1 MGVNKVK
8 KILRDNRNW
17 FIGMIICLIAAIIFP
32 QIVRIR
38 FVWNLLSM
46 ILVWA
51 IVGMGW
57 NVIGGYCGQVSNGH
71 SLFYGIGAYTV
82 ALAGSR
88 FRISPWIAIWI
99 GALLSIIIAYLVGK
113 PLLRLKGH
121 VFAISTMALA
131 ECARIIFINW
141 KWCGG
146 ATGVY
151 IYSKNVNEW
160 MYMQFKNPLNYYYVF
175 LIFTAAIL
183 ILIKCLDKS
192 KFFYYLRTIKGNE
205 MAAESVGINAA
216 SYKIKAYMLSAAI
229 VSIGGSLY
237 AQFMLYI
244 DPSMLMTLNISM
256 MIVLTAVMGGVGTVL
271 GPILGAVVLTTISE
285 YSRVY
290 LGKFGGLDMILYGV
304 LVILIVLFIP
314 GGILSIAEERYRKI
328 SVRFRKKENKEAGV

>member
-1 MGVNKVK
+1 MKKLLSDNK
-8 KILRDNRNW
+8 NW
-17 FIGMIICLIAAIIFP
+17 FLGLVVCVIAAIIFP
-32 QIVRIR
+32 LIVKVR

-71 SLFYGIGAYTV
+71 SLFYGVGAYTV
-82 ALAGSR
+82 ALASSY
-88 FRISPWIAIWI
+88 FKVSPWIAIWI
-99 GALLSIIIAYLVGK
+99 GAVISMGLAYLVGK

-141 KWCGG
+141 KWSGG

-160 MYMQFKNPLNYYYVF
+160 AFMQFKNPLNYYYVF
-175 LIFTAAIL
+175 LMFTIAIL

-216 SYKIKAYMLSAAI
+216 SYKLKAYMLSAAI

-271 GPILGAVVLTTISE
+271 GPILGAIVLTTISE

-290 LGKFGGLDMILYGV
+290 LGKFGGLDMILYGT

-314 GGILSIAEERYRKI
+314 GGILSVFEKQFGRI
-328 SVRFRKKENKEAGV
+328 SKWMKKKKNNQVAGG

>member
-1 MGVNKVK
+1 MK
-8 KILRDNRNW
+8 KILRDNKNW
-17 FIGMIICLIAAIIFP
+17 FIGLIICTALAIIFP
-32 QIVRIR
+32 QVVKVR

-46 ILVWA
+46 ILVWS

-71 SLFYGIGAYTV
+71 SLFYGVGAYSV
-82 ALAGSR
+82 ALANSYYKL
-88 FRISPWIAIWI
+88 SPWIAIWI
-99 GALLSIIIAYLVGK
+99 GTLISMALAFVVGK
-113 PLLRLKGH
+113 PLLRMKGH
-121 VFAISTMALA
+121 VFSISTMALA

-151 IYSKNVNEW
+151 IYSKHVNEW
-160 MYMQFKNPLNYYYVF
+160 AYMQFKNPLNYYYVF
-175 LIFTAAIL
+175 LMFTIATVV
-183 ILIKCLDKS
+183 LIKCLDKS

-216 SYKIKAYMLSAAI
+216 SYKIRAYMLSAAI

-256 MIVLTAVMGGVGTVL
+256 MIVLTAVMGGVGTVI
-271 GPILGAVVLTTISE
+271 GPILGAIVLTTISE

-304 LVILIVLFIP
+304 LVILIVLFMP
-314 GGILSIAEERYRKI
+314 GGILSAVEEQSGKI
-328 SVRFRKKENKEAGV
+328 LAIFKKEKPVKKIVEQ

>member
-1 MGVNKVK
+1 MK
-8 KILRDNRNW
+8 KTLRDNKRW
-17 FIGMIICLIAAIIFP
+17 FIGLGIGVLAAVIFP
-32 QIVRIR
+32 QVVRIR
-38 FVWNLLSM
+38 FVWNLLSL

-82 ALAGSR
+82 GLAVSY
-88 FRISPWIAIWI
+88 FKISPWISIWI
-99 GALLSIIIAYLVGK
+99 GVGISMLIAFIVGK

-131 ECARIIFINW
+131 ECTRIIFINW

-151 IYSKNVNEW
+151 IYSKGVNEW
-160 MYMQFKNPLNYYYVF
+160 AFMQFKNPLNYYYVF
-175 LIFTAAIL
+175 LIFTVAVL
-183 ILIKCLDKS
+183 VLIKCLDKS

-216 SYKIKAYMLSAAI
+216 SYKIRAYMLSAAI

-237 AQFMLYI
+237 AQFILYI
-244 DPSMLMTLNISM
+244 DPSMLMTLNVSM

-271 GPILGAVVLTTISE
+271 GSVLGAIVLTSISE

-290 LGKFGGLDMILYGV
+290 LGQYGGLDMILYGT

-314 GGILSIAEERYRKI
+314 GGILSILEGRYERIVSYFKNKKKS
-328 SVRFRKKENKEAGV
+328 SVAGG

>member
-1 MGVNKVK
+1 MK
-8 KILRDNRNW
+8 KILSDNKNW
-17 FIGMIICLIAAIIFP
+17 FIGLVICTVLAIIFP
-32 QIVRIR
+32 QVVQIR

-46 ILVWA
+46 ILVWS

-71 SLFYGIGAYTV
+71 SLFYGVGAYSV
-82 ALAGSR
+82 ALASSYYKL
-88 FRISPWIAIWI
+88 SPWIAIWI
-99 GALLSIIIAYLVGK
+99 GVLISMALAFVVGK
-113 PLLRLKGH
+113 PLLRMKGH
-121 VFAISTMALA
+121 VFSISTMALA

-160 MYMQFKNPLNYYYVF
+160 AYMQFKNPLNYYYVF
-175 LIFTAAIL
+175 LIFTIAIVV
-183 ILIKCLDKS
+183 LIKCLDKS

-216 SYKIKAYMLSAAI
+216 SYKLRAYMLSAAI

-256 MIVLTAVMGGVGTVL
+256 MIVLTAVMGSIGTVL
-271 GPILGAVVLTTISE
+271 GPILGAIVLTTISE

-314 GGILSIAEERYRKI
+314 GGILSAVEGRGSKI
-328 SVRFRKKENKEAGV
+328 LAGFKKKKTVEQ

>member
-1 MGVNKVK
+1 MNKV
-8 KILRDNRNW
+8 LRDNKRW
-17 FIGMIICLIAAIIFP
+17 FLGLVICLIVAVIFP
-32 QIVRIR
+32 QIVRVR

-71 SLFYGIGAYTV
+71 SLFFGLGAYTV
-82 ALAGSR
+82 ALANHY
-88 FRISPWIAIWI
+88 FKISPWIAIWI
-99 GALLSIIIAYLVGK
+99 GMGISIAVAFIVGK

-141 KWCGG
+141 DWSGG

-151 IYSKNVNEW
+151 IFAKGVNEW
-160 MYMQFKNPLNYYYVF
+160 AYMQFKHPLNYYYVF
-175 LIFTAAIL
+175 LIFAVAIL
-183 ILIKCLDKS
+183 VLIKILDKS
-192 KFFYYLRTIKGNE
+192 KFFYYLRSIKGNE
-205 MAAESVGINAA
+205 MAAESVGINAT
-216 SYKIKAYMLSAAI
+216 SYKIRAYMMSAAI

-271 GPILGAVVLTTISE
+271 GPIVGAAVLTTISE

-290 LGKFGGLDMILYGV
+290 LGHYGGLDMILYGT

-314 GGILSIAEERYRKI
+314 GGILSVLEKKFVQIEK
-328 SVRFRKKENKEAGV
+328 RFKVKKGNEAVGG